1 MLEILVQAALV
12 AFGVSAVYL
21 TQSHDPRVRR
31 WACIVGMLGQPFWFY
46 AAYPQPGMLVVV
58 ALYTFCWGQGIWR
71 NWIAPREA

>member
-1 MLEILVQAALV
+1 MPEAIVQTALV
-12 AFGVSAVYL
+12 AFGVTAVYL
-21 TQSHDPRVRR
+21 SQSPNASARR

-71 NWIAPREA
+71 NWIAPRPA